1 MTMKKYLIQGM
12 LALAATLMLTGC
24 HEEDVFSGSTLDQ
37 KAKAYEETFVEAFG
51 MPNKNHTWGF
61 GTVGNARTRQV
72 LKEDDWDDD
81 ANNATLVA
89 IINNKPA
96 SITSGERQYVE
107 WWFKNNPGYT
117 AGVDIK
123 NYYLQYVYG
132 QASKVY
138 NVYWNHYDQN
148 YMNNHSGATSNYYRD
163 DFTTTATM
171 DYLEVGDGTTYDH
184 ISDFNANGGGPWDI
198 VYVQNGSA
206 LDFKYK
212 SSWSS
217 ETHNLFKLAHV
228 TGTADDGTAVDGWY
242 VGLAMFGEKS
252 DNGDQKLNNDS
263 VTYCDDWIFKIV
275 PGEDE
280 TITPPVESTK
290 PKVTVVDLKYR
301 ETIITETT
309 TESYKTKKLLKQGR
323 VLCEDL
329 GSSGHTDIDFND
341 LVFDAKVWEHT
352 KVETT
357 TVKITHKEGAKVTET
372 EEPDP
377 TVTTAIGY
385 ENNIAVLAAGGT
397 LPLSFAQKGELNG
410 LFEGDFDYLTMINTV
425 TDQQLAPG
433 SKSDTAAPVEFTL
446 KGSSA
451 YSSINQIPIWVE
463 FGKETKKLNQV
474 FGNEEGSTGYI
485 PRCLLVPLG
494 TPWATE
500 RTPIDEA
507 YADFSDYVQN
517 MKDCWDY
524 AAPSAV
530 YPGSDA
536 MGLKAEPEEAYEVVK
551 YDIVEPTTTT
561 DTQDGGEYYDYHEI
575 EVDQV
580 VPEMVGT
587 SLNIEGAG
595 SLNQYY
601 GTTRIDDS
609 YAYIRGSEFPETG
622 YVTLRIYG
630 IGADNDGYL
639 WRLYTGT
646 ANNNLGGGDGT
657 QYSYNNDEGR
667 ASLAANGYIETTVE
681 AATLHSTGW
690 YLAGCNF
697 TLLGVTIVTED
708 DLKEKEPEQEAT
720 ITDPTQISG
729 TLWTSGSGNYN
740 SQDMISAET
749 VVNAGMNDKG
759 GFIIL
764 NGTRG
769 QWYWSVTVKDGDYA
783 AITNGNASED
793 NNANKSNEFRG
804 HWSSSDWSTTAT
816 GYVAIPYSAEDAQ
829 TFRSKGIRIEYGN
842 ITLTSITFLN
852 NE

>member
-1 MTMKKYLIQGM
+1 MKKYLIQGM

-61 GTVGNARTRQV
+61 GTTGTTRTRTV
-72 LKEDDWDDD
+72 LKEDDWDND

-96 SITSGERQYVE
+96 RITSGERQYVE

-132 QASKVY
+132 QASQVY

-148 YMNNHSGATSNYYRD
+148 YKNNHPGATSNYYRD

-212 SSWSS
+212 SNWSS

-275 PGEDE
+275 PGDGK
-280 TITPPVESTK
+280 TITSPVESTK
-290 PKVTVVDLKYR
+290 PKVTVVDQVY
-301 ETIITETT
+301 TQSIITNTEHSGYET
-309 TESYKTKKLLKQGR
+309 EQLVAQGR
-323 VLCEDL
+323 VFCEDL
-329 GSSGHTDIDFND
+329 GSTGRTDIDFND
-341 LVFDAKVWEHT
+341 LVFDAKIWHKT
-352 KVETT
+352 KYDRTFKT
-357 TVKITHKEGAKVTET
+357 MTYMTGAKEDSVVTDST
-372 EEPDP
+372 
-377 TVTTAIGY
+377 IINY
-385 ENNIAVLAAGGT
+385 EVHNDSVLVLAAGGT

-410 LFEGDFDYLTMINTV
+410 IFGIKSYLTMVNTV
-425 TDQQLAPG
+425 TEE
-433 SKSDTAAPVEFTL
+433 AAERMVGGT
-446 KGSSA
+446 K
-451 YSSINQIPIWVE
+451 YSPADPKLLTMTGYKSINEIPIWVE
-463 FGKETKKLNQV
+463 FAKDTKKLNHYV
-474 FGNEEGSTGYI
+474 MDETETGYI
-485 PRCLLVPLG
+485 PRCILVPLG
-494 TPWATE
+494 TQWATE
-500 RTPIDEA
+500 RTPIDSA
-507 YADFSDYVQN
+507 YAYFTDYVQN
-517 MKDCWDY
+517 MTDCWNQAQPSSLYPNIGGLEESPEDAYTLRKFGEFSETSTSTSEGGVDY
-524 AAPSAV
+524 V
-530 YPGSDA
+530 
-536 MGLKAEPEEAYEVVK
+536 
-551 YDIVEPTTTT
+551 
-561 DTQDGGEYYDYHEI
+561 YHEI

-580 VPEMVGT
+580 VPEVMVGT
-587 SLNIEGAG
+587 SLKIEGAG
-595 SLNQYY
+595 SLKQYY
-601 GTTRIDDS
+601 DTKRIDDS
-609 YAYIRGSEFPETG
+609 YAYIRGEEFPETG
-622 YVTLRIYG
+622 HVTLRIYG

-657 QYSYNNDEGR
+657 QYSYNNAAGR

-681 AATLHSTGW
+681 AATLNSTGW

-708 DLKEKEPEQEAT
+708 DLKEEQGQGSSSGEGIQINGEFDFANNNSVFPQYDFSSAGEGSVLRIYGMYYKPNKDQNT
-720 ITDPTQISG
+720 SNTWSLNVTTGWDKDLTFSNIDDPHNINNNVVEIGDQEGCIELIFTGETGRQISTQGNLKIAG
-729 TLWTSGSGNYN
+729 TNFKMTKL
-740 SQDMISAET
+740 
-749 VVNAGMNDKG
+749 
-759 GFIIL
+759 
-764 NGTRG
+764 
-769 QWYWSVTVKDGDYA
+769 
-783 AITNGNASED
+783 
-793 NNANKSNEFRG
+793 
-804 HWSSSDWSTTAT
+804 
-816 GYVAIPYSAEDAQ
+816 
-829 TFRSKGIRIEYGN
+829 TFEKK
-842 ITLTSITFLN
+842 
-852 NE
+852 

>member
-1 MTMKKYLIQGM
+1 MKKYLIQGM

-24 HEEDVFSGSTLDQ
+24 HDEDMYSGSTLDQ

-61 GTVGNARTRQV
+61 GTTGTTRTRTV
-72 LKEDDWDDD
+72 LKEDDWDND
-81 ANNATLVA
+81 AKNATLVA

-117 AGVDIK
+117 AGADIK

-132 QASKVY
+132 QASQVY

-148 YMNNHSGATSNYYRD
+148 YMNNNPGATSNYYRD
-163 DFTTTATM
+163 DFTKTATM

-275 PGEDE
+275 PGEGE

-357 TVKITHKEGAKVTET
+357 TVKITHKEGAKVTKT

-377 TVTTAIGY
+377 TVKTAIGY

-446 KGSSA
+446 KGSGA

-587 SLNIEGAG
+587 SLKIEGAG
-595 SLNQYY
+595 PLKQYY
-601 GTTRIDDS
+601 DTKRIDDS
-609 YAYIRGSEFPETG
+609 YAYIRGEEFPKTG
-622 YVTLRIYG
+622 HVTLRIYG

-646 ANNNLGGGDGT
+646 ANSNLGGGDGT
-657 QYSYNNDEGR
+657 QYSYNNEAGR
-667 ASLAANGYIETTVE
+667 TSLAANGYIETTVE
-681 AATLHSTGW
+681 AATLNSTGW

-697 TLLGVTIVTED
+697 TLRGVTIVTED
-708 DLKEKEPEQEAT
+708 DLKEDTGTTDNPLSIVEGNTLEGTNLLSNSISLNNDGVKPVVSKQSDAKTYAQSLKAGESALAILLT
-720 ITDPTQISG
+720 ITNDVWYFQTGLSG
-729 TLWTSGSGNYN
+729 TSGNDLIEQQSN
-740 SQDMISAET
+740 NNTSFKNGDT
-749 VVNAGMNDKG
+749 
-759 GFIIL
+759 IIL
-764 NGTRG
+764 TRIL
-769 QWYWSVTVKDGDYA
+769 SA
-783 AITNGNASED
+783 AEIETLT
-793 NNANKSNEFRG
+793 NNANNQYYWGGGMFG
-804 HWSSSDWSTTAT
+804 IQGNGVT
-816 GYVAIPYSAEDAQ
+816 V
-829 TFRSKGIRIEYGN
+829 SKMVIQ
-842 ITLTSITFLN
+842 
-852 NE
+852 